1 MKRPPR
7 PRCAHARLLLCF
19 MIAFSAASVILCSPI
34 PHSSPAPVMVDIPA
48 GDFLMGFSLTPLPPS
63 LGAAATFFPDGDADE
78 QPYAAAL
85 RLSRTHFL

>member
-1 MKRPPR
+1 MKRPQR
-7 PRCAHARLLLCF
+7 SAHARLLLYF
-19 MIAFSAASVILCSPI
+19 MIALSAASVILCGPV
-34 PHSSPAPVMVDIPA
+34 PYSSPAPVMVDIPA